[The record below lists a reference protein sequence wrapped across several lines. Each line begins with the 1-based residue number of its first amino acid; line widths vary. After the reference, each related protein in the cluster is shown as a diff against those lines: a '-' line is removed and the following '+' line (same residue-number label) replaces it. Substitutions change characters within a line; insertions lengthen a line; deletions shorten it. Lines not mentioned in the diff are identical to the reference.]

1 MTALPA
7 SKRWPNGGPR
17 WERLTAAETAA
28 EIAKYQPALSIEF
41 WPWRDI
47 PADRKREVTTH
58 GDDWTMEVLGETFL
72 GEPVWLP
79 YMGGGT

>member
-1 MTALPA
+1 MT
-7 SKRWPNGGPR
+7 G
-17 WERLTAAETAA
+17 
-28 EIAKYQPALSIEF
+28 LSIEF

-47 PADRKREVTTH
+47 PTDRKREVTTH

-79 YMGGGT
+79 YMGGGS